1 MCGILG
7 ALGSPAAH
15 VSDAAGRLL
24 AMLAH
29 RGPDGHGVVRLDAAG
44 RPLTPGERRPPH
56 ACLLHARLAILDPT
70 TCAAQPMASLD
81 GHGTLAFNG
90 EIYDYREHRERLP
103 HDVRER
109 LPSSG
114 DTAVLVELLRRDGAA
129 ILPRLTGMF
138 AIAWVDAERGELLLA
153 RDRSG
158 IKPLLY
164 ARVGGGIVFGSEI
177 PPLLEVPG
185 VSHHADLQQ
194 VHDFL
199 GWNRNDGGSRTFFA
213 DIRQVPAGHLLRVP
227 LADPGRIS
235 LEPFAAEP
243 PPGPADRRSPADAA
257 AMVREYFLDSIR
269 LHLRSDVPVG
279 CALSG
284 GIDSSAIA
292 AAIRHVAGPDA
303 PVHAFTHVAG
313 DPAICEERWADIVA
327 AEAGITIHK
336 VRATPGELIAD
347 LPALVRT
354 QGEPFGSTSI
364 YAQYRVFRAAR
375 EAGIPVML
383 DGQGAD
389 EMFAGYRH
397 YAAGRIATLLG
408 RGRLAAVAGHLAAA
422 DPTLGDDRGRLA
434 ARAAWLAARRF
445 GLGRWPGLGRRPRLP
460 AGHLDWFTDRGIA
473 PAAADTLGRPGS
485 DVMRSMLHDA
495 RTASSLPALLRFE
508 DRNSMAHSVESRVPF
523 LEPRLLQLAASLP
536 ESVLLGPDLQG
547 KRVLREAMRG
557 IVPEAILDRRDKI
570 GFATPERS
578 WLAGAADGFDRLL
591 GGEVARGI
599 PFLDADAARRRTG
612 DALAGRIP
620 FDRVI
625 WRWISVVAWAEA
637 FDVRWDPAPASAG

>member
-7 ALGSPAAH
+7 ALGPPAAA
-15 VSDAAGRLL
+15 VSEASGRLL

-29 RGPDGHGVVRLDAAG
+29 RGPDGHGVARLAADG
-44 RPLTPGERRPPH
+44 RPHQSGDRTPPH
-56 ACLLHARLAILDPT
+56 ACLLHTRLAILDPT
-70 TCAAQPMASLD
+70 ASAAQPMASLD
-81 GHGTLAFNG
+81 GRGILAFNG

-103 HDVRER
+103 REVLER

-114 DTAVLVELLRRDGAA
+114 DTAVLVELLRREGAA

-138 AIAWVDAERGELLLA
+138 AIAWIDADRGELLLA

-164 ARVGGGIVFGSEI
+164 ARVGGGIAFASEI

-185 VSHHADLQQ
+185 VRRTADLQR

-199 GWNRNDGGSRTFFA
+199 CWNRNDGGSRTFFA
-213 DIRQVPAGHLLRVP
+213 DIRQVPPGHLLRVP
-227 LADPGRIS
+227 LDDPAHVR
-235 LEPFAAEP
+235 LEAFAAEP
-243 PPGPADRRSPADAA
+243 RPLPAQRISLADAA
-257 AMVREYFLDSIR
+257 PMVRERFLDSIR

-313 DPAICEERWADIVA
+313 DPAICEERWADIVVA
-327 AEAGITIHK
+327 DAGITIHK
-336 VRATPGELIAD
+336 VRATPEQLIAD
-347 LPALVRT
+347 LPHLVRT

-364 YAQYRVFRAAR
+364 YAQYRVFQAAR
-375 EAGIPVML
+375 AAGIPVML

-397 YAAGRIATLLG
+397 YAAGRVATLLG
-408 RGRLAAVAGHLAAA
+408 RGRLIAAAGHLAAA
-422 DPTLGDDRGRLA
+422 DPALGDDRRRLA
-434 ARAAWLAARRF
+434 VRAAWLTTRRF
-445 GLGRWPGLGRRPRLP
+445 GLGRLPGLGRRPHLP
-460 AGHLDWFTDRGIA
+460 AGRLAWFTSRGIA
-473 PAAADTLGRPGS
+473 PAAADTLGHPGP

-523 LEPRLLQLAASLP
+523 LEPRLLDLAASLP

-557 IVPEAILDRRDKI
+557 IVPDAILDRRDKI
-570 GFATPERS
+570 GFATPERA
-578 WLAGAADGFDRLL
+578 WLAGAAEGFDRLL
-591 GGEVARGI
+591 DGEAARAI
-599 PFLDADAARRRTG
+599 PFLDTAVARHRTAE
-612 DALAGRIP
+612 ALAGRMA

-637 FDVRWDPAPASAG
+637 FAVRWDGEPASAD